1 MLFPEPTE
9 FFYTAGYRSPLG
21 PLELV
26 ASEHG
31 LLAVSF
37 PGRPSALHRTA
48 NVRWVEA
55 PERLRAVV
63 QQLAEYFAGTRR
75 QFDLPLDLRGSG
87 FHRRCWQA
95 LGRIPYGEV
104 WSYAELAGAVGSPL
118 AARAVGQANRS
129 NPIAIIV
136 PCHRVIASDGTLGG
150 YAAGLAAKRYLLRLE
165 GVRLPSEE
173 AEQGNLFGGRSAWSE
188 PA

>member
-9 FFYTAGYRSPLG
+9 FFFTAGVRSPVG

-26 ASEHG
+26 ASERG
-31 LLAVSF
+31 LMAVTF
-37 PGRPSALHRTA
+37 QGRTPAPYRTA
-48 NVRWVEA
+48 NVRWIEA
-55 PERLRAVV
+55 PERLRGAA
-63 QQLAEYFAGTRR
+63 QQLGEYFAGERR
-75 QFDLPLDLRGSG
+75 RFDLPLDLRGSE
-87 FHRRCWQA
+87 FQLRCWRA

-104 WSYAELAGAVGSPL
+104 WSYAELAEAVGSPL

-150 YAAGLAAKRYLLRLE
+150 YAAGLAAKRFLLQLE
-165 GVRLPSEE
+165 GIRLPAEE
-173 AEQGNLFGGRSAWSE
+173 AAQGNLFDGKDAL
-188 PA
+188 PKLA

>member
-9 FFYTAGYRSPLG
+9 FFYTAGLRSPLG

-26 ASEHG
+26 ASERG
-31 LLAVSF
+31 LLAVSLQ
-37 PGRPSALHRTA
+37 GRPSALYQTA

-55 PERLRAVV
+55 PERLREVA
-63 QQLAEYFAGTRR
+63 QQLGEYFSGSRR
-75 QFDLPLDLRGSG
+75 RFDLALDLRGSD
-87 FHRRCWQA
+87 FQRRCWQA
-95 LGRIPYGEV
+95 LLRIPYGEV

-150 YAAGLAAKRYLLRLE
+150 YAGGLEAKRYLLRLE
-165 GVRLPSEE
+165 GVRLPAEE
-173 AEQGNLFGGRSAWSE
+173 VTQGELFGGQGALSK

>member
-9 FFYTAGYRSPLG
+9 FFYTAGFRSPLG

-26 ASEHG
+26 ASERG
-31 LLAVSF
+31 LVALSLQ
-37 PGRPSALHRTA
+37 GRPNILHRTA

-55 PERLRAVV
+55 PERLRDATL
-63 QQLAEYFAGTRR
+63 QLGEYFAGSRR
-75 QFDLPLDLRGSG
+75 RFDLELDLRGSE
-87 FHRRCWQA
+87 FQRRCWQA
-95 LGRIPYGEV
+95 LGRIPYGEA

-118 AARAVGQANRS
+118 AARAVGQANGS

-150 YAAGLAAKRYLLRLE
+150 YSAGLEAKRFLLQLE
-165 GVRLPSEE
+165 GVRLPAEE
-173 AEQGNLFGGRSAWSE
+173 DAQGDLFAGASDLSK